1 MHSSTMSD
9 VIVFPP
15 NRSGGVDP
23 LMGEARERQQR
34 RRQRMAGAVV
44 VAVVVAGILTLTR
57 SACSESNKGAS
68 NGSQHAVTTAV
79 NAVPPVARS
88 ETRAVITDWY
98 VDGVFNSP
106 HRCAAVRAAI
116 NLIPNSVVYSKI
128 LKDTRSLEH
137 RTCR

>member
-9 VIVFPP
+9 VIAFPP
-15 NRSGGVDP
+15 NRSGGLDP

-44 VAVVVAGILTLTR
+44 IAVVVAGILILTR

-79 NAVPPVARS
+79 NAAPPLALS

-116 NLIPNSVVYSKI
+116 NLIPNSRVYSRI
-128 LKDTRSLEH
+128 LRDTRLLER
-137 RTCR
+137 RTCG

>member
-9 VIVFPP
+9 MIAYPP
-15 NRSGGVDP
+15 NRSGGAHP

-44 VAVVVAGILTLTR
+44 VAVVVAGILILTR
-57 SACSESNKGAS
+57 SGCSESNKGVS
-68 NGSQHAVTTAV
+68 SGSQHAVTTAV
-79 NAVPPVARS
+79 NAAPPVALS
-88 ETRAVITDWY
+88 EARAVIHDWY

-116 NLIPNSVVYSKI
+116 NVIPNSLVYSQI

-137 RTCR
+137 RTCG

>member
-9 VIVFPP
+9 VIAFPP
-15 NRSGGVDP
+15 NHSDGMDP

-44 VAVVVAGILTLTR
+44 IAVVVAGTLILTGREWGFPL
-57 SACSESNKGAS
+57 AS
-68 NGSQHAVTTAV
+68 NGRQHAVTTTVDA
-79 NAVPPVARS
+79 APPVAPS
-88 ETRAVITDWY
+88 EWKAVIRDWY
-98 VDGVFNSP
+98 ADGVFNSP

-116 NLIPNSVVYSKI
+116 TILPDSLIYSKI